1 MIRLIAVVT
10 LLAVLP
16 AAANAQIR
24 RRVEVG
30 VGGGFASSLALG
42 ERDASLVSNDTAGS
56 PYRLFSSDTRIDPS
70 PRLEVRIGY
79 RLSSRLTI
87 EGALGVA
94 RPQLTS
100 SLTNDVENAA
110 AVDASSTLTE
120 YLVDGGALWRLSTNT
135 RRRWTPF
142 VSGGAGVARHVH
154 EGQTLIESGADSY
167 AGGGLLYVLGP
178 RTGLRIDGRVHMLNG
193 GVAAGQ
199 GISPRGMLS
208 GSFFV
213 AF

>member
-1 MIRLIAVVT
+1 MIRFIAVVT

-16 AAANAQIR
+16 ASANAQIR

-30 VGGGFASSLALG
+30 VGAGFAGGLALG
-42 ERDASLVSNDTAGS
+42 ERDAALVSNNTAGS
-56 PYRLFSSDTRIDPS
+56 PFRLFSSDTRIDGA
-70 PRLEVRIGY
+70 PRLEVRLGY

-87 EGALGVA
+87 EGALTVA
-94 RPQLTS
+94 RPRLTS
-100 SLTNDVENAA
+100 SLTNDVENAV

-120 YLVDGGALWRLSTNT
+120 YIVDGGASWRLSTNT

-154 EGQTLIESGADSY
+154 EGQTLIESGVDAY
-167 AGGGLLYVLGP
+167 AGGGLSYAFGR
-178 RTGLRIDGRVHMLNG
+178 RTGLRVDGRMHVLNG
-193 GVAAGQ
+193 GIAVGQ
-199 GISPRGMLS
+199 GASPRGVLS